1 MQNNV
6 AAENFK
12 VSNPYLALR
21 PQLHQRNKKF
31 NSKWFNNNLKENM

>member
-12 VSNPYLALR
+12 VSNPYLALS
-21 PQLHQRNKKF
+21 PQLQQRNK
-31 NSKWFNNNLKENM
+31 NSIPNSSTTT